1 MFSPFVSGT
10 GIIKPCRKILVK
22 WLYNLF
28 SHVLYSFPMN
38 TKHLEKHWGS
48 REQAQ
53 KVIGISRQLFNHWQA
68 GKIPPMRQYQI
79 EVITGG
85 KLKADRSK

>member
-1 MFSPFVSGT
+1 MPKNFCQMALQF
-10 GIIKPCRKILVK
+10 IFACDIFFR
-22 WLYNLF
+22 
-28 SHVLYSFPMN
+28 MN

-79 EVITGG
+79 EVLTSG
-85 KLKADRSK
+85 KLKADRK